1 MIDAVLGAVIAV
13 TATTAMLLAVQ
24 MTESSFNEA
33 GRAPLIDGEL
43 QILRDAGYD
52 ASSGSEH
59 RLILETDVQQLP
71 TQ

>member
-24 MTESSFNEA
+24 MTESSFREA
-33 GRAPLIDGEL
+33 GRTPLLDSEL
-43 QILRDAGYD
+43 QILRNAGYD
-52 ASSGSEH
+52 ARSGSED
-59 RLILETDVQQLP
+59 RLVLETDVQQLP

>member
-24 MTESSFNEA
+24 MTESSFREA
-33 GRAPLIDGEL
+33 GRTPLLDSEL
-43 QILRDAGYD
+43 QILRNAGYD
-52 ASSGSEH
+52 ARPGSEH
-59 RLILETDVQQLP
+59 RLVLETDVQQLP

>member
-24 MTESSFNEA
+24 MTDSSLTEA
-33 GRAPLIDGEL
+33 GRGPLLDGEL
-43 QILRDAGYD
+43 KILRDAGYD
-52 ASSGSEH
+52 ARSGSES
-59 RLILETDVQQLP
+59 RLVLEGDVQQLP

>member
-24 MTESSFNEA
+24 ITNSSLNEA
-33 GRAPLIDGEL
+33 GRTPLLDGEL
-43 QILRDAGYD
+43 KILRDAGYD
-52 ASSGSEH
+52 ATSGSEH
-59 RLILETDVQQLP
+59 RLVLETDVQQLP

>member
-24 MTESSFNEA
+24 ITEFSFSEA
-33 GRAPLIDGEL
+33 GRSPLLESEL

-52 ASSGSEH
+52 ARSGSEH
-59 RLILETDVQQLP
+59 RLVLETDVQQLP
-71 TQ
+71 IQ

>member
-13 TATTAMLLAVQ
+13 TATTALLLAVQ
-24 MTESSFNEA
+24 VTESSLNGA
-33 GRAPLIDGEL
+33 GRAPLLDSEL

-52 ASSGSEH
+52 ARSGSEH
-59 RLILETDVQQLP
+59 RHVLEADVQQLP